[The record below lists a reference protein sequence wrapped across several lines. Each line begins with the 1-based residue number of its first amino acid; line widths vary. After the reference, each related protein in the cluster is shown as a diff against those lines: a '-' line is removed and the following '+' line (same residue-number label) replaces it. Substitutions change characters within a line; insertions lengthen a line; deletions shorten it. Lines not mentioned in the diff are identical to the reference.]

1 MATGAARGGA
11 GGEGGGG
18 GARLAQRPPRPPA
31 PHGPPLAIS
40 VAVERCPLCSSS
52 RRRLTCASCVH
63 KGDFSYMDGK
73 GDESYFKK
81 QGKLNIAKKEKQ
93 QYQEK
98 VREVAEAQRQKEK
111 LKWEILCCKSR
122 IDLLKRAI
130 DQVKKDTLI
139 VPCMGH
145 PSARV
150 ASIPVACV
158 CACMRSPDNAHVQR
172 QRDENVRNALRAR
185 KHAEKEE
192 TMRRRLGRR
201 RDWLEPRLREL
212 IERLKALGTARRMHV
227 RELTSSIFPLTE
239 ALPRPGIET
248 AFHIVHKC
256 TVNELA
262 CCPILC
268 TATYMPHAGT
278 STEASMQSSTVDKLA
293 EARRTNYQSGRWVY
307 TEGNGEVCVAVVQP
321 HIFLP
326 QNGDF
331 SPYYSWVEARRNST
345 QEPVLEQGSPAY
357 RITAALCHTAQL
369 VSVLSHILGINL
381 PQRLCYSEF
390 CREDISRH
398 RFIRAVQKLNTNVLH
413 LCCSQHVDP
422 ELLHPLRP
430 LKNLMY
436 MVRPDNSSLGRSGPF
451 EVTADMEDSMELVDA
466 STASQSE
473 GSDGEDTTDEE
484 TDLGLD
490 WETVPNPRFMDIPS
504 RALEGSP
511 SQSTALTTTGGTSLQ
526 DSGPISA
533 SNAGGLVSSAVASMA
548 SIWRAYT
555 GTR

>member
-1 MATGAARGGA
+1 MATGGARGA

-18 GARLAQRPPRPPA
+18 GARFAQRPPRPPA

-52 RRRLTCASCVH
+52 RRRLTCAACVH

-139 VPCMGH
+139 
-145 PSARV
+145 
-150 ASIPVACV
+150 
-158 CACMRSPDNAHVQR
+158 DNAHVQR

-239 ALPRPGIET
+239 ALPPQGR
-248 AFHIVHKC
+248 
-256 TVNELA
+256 
-262 CCPILC
+262 
-268 TATYMPHAGT
+268 PHAGT
-278 STEASMQSSTVDKLA
+278 STEAAMQSSTVDKLA

-307 TEGNGEVCVAVVQP
+307 TEGNGEVRVAVVQP
-321 HIFLP
+321 HICLP
-326 QNGDF
+326 HNGDF

-357 RITAALCHTAQL
+357 PITAALCHTAQL

-511 SQSTALTTTGGTSLQ
+511 SQSTALTNTGGTSLQ

-555 GTR
+555 GTH